1 MDISAL
7 KTLLEIQG
15 LQSMGSTS
23 LTATDSSSSSSS
35 MFTQLMNEMMT
46 SSTSTS
52 QTDTSQL
59 LGLTSSLSSSGT
71 DYSKLSQLLNDSN
84 NSDSTDYASLLGS
97 GSMNSSTTGSG
108 NAPSSLYYSGTS
120 PVYRPSS
127 MSNNTYNPSPLT
139 QELTGFNAI
148 PGPTSVTSNKQYD
161 AIIKKASETYGIP
174 EKLIKSVIKQ
184 ESNFNNS
191 VVSHAGAAGLMQLM
205 PGTAKFL
212 GVSNVHD
219 PEQNIMGGT
228 KYLKQMLDK
237 FGGNTRLM
245 LAAYNAGPG
254 NVSKYG
260 GIPPFKETTNYVTKI
275 MNTYQA

>member
-15 LQSMGSTS
+15 LQSIGSTS
-23 LTATDSSSSSSS
+23 LSATDSSSSSSN

-46 SSTSTS
+46 SSTS
-52 QTDTSQL
+52 QNAPSQL
-59 LGLTSSLSSSGT
+59 LGLTNSVAGSS
-71 DYSKLSQLLNDSN
+71 
-84 NSDSTDYASLLGS
+84 NSYAALLGS
-97 GSMNSSTTGSG
+97 GLMGSSTTNSD
-108 NAPSSLYYSGTS
+108 NALSSLYYNGTS
-120 PVYRPSS
+120 PIYRPTSV
-127 MSNNTYNPSPLT
+127 SNNTYSTTPLNPV
-139 QELTGFNAI
+139 LTGYTA
-148 PGPTSVTSNKQYD
+148 GPTNVTSNTQYD

-174 EKLIKSVIKQ
+174 EKMIKSVIKQ

-212 GVSNVHD
+212 GVSNVFD

-228 KYLKQMLDK
+228 KYLKQMYDK
-237 FGGNTRLM
+237 FGGDMNLM

-254 NVSKYG
+254 NVSKYN

-275 MNTYQA
+275 MNSYQA

>member
-23 LTATDSSSSSSS
+23 LSATDSSSSSSS
-35 MFTQLMNEMMT
+35 NMFTQLMNEMMT
-46 SSTSTS
+46 SSTS
-52 QTDTSQL
+52 QNAPSQL
-59 LGLTSSLSSSGT
+59 LGLTNSVSGSS
-71 DYSKLSQLLNDSN
+71 
-84 NSDSTDYASLLGS
+84 NSYAALLGS
-97 GSMNSSTTGSG
+97 GLMGSSTTSSD
-108 NAPSSLYYSGTS
+108 NALSSLYYNGTS
-120 PVYRPSS
+120 PIYRPTSV
-127 MSNNTYNPSPLT
+127 SNNTYSTTPLNPV
-139 QELTGFNAI
+139 LTGYTA
-148 PGPTSVTSNKQYD
+148 GPTNVTSNTQYD

-174 EKLIKSVIKQ
+174 EKMIKSVIKQ

-212 GVSNVHD
+212 GVSNVFD

-228 KYLKQMLDK
+228 KYLKQMYDK
-237 FGGNTRLM
+237 FGGDMNLM

-254 NVSKYG
+254 NVSKYN

-275 MNTYQA
+275 MNSYQA

>member
-23 LTATDSSSSSSS
+23 LSANESSSSSN

-46 SSTSTS
+46 SSKS
-52 QTDTSQL
+52 QNSPTQL
-59 LGLTSSLSSSGT
+59 LGLTNSVSGSNNLSAS
-71 DYSKLSQLLNDSN
+71 DYS
-84 NSDSTDYASLLGS
+84 SLLGS
-97 GSMNSSTTGSG
+97 GLIGSTLPSSNNTI
-108 NAPSSLYYSGTS
+108 SSLYYKGTS
-120 PVYRPSS
+120 PVYRPTSVS
-127 MSNNTYNPSPLT
+127 NTYGTTPLNPV
-139 QELTGFNAI
+139 LTGYTA
-148 PGPTSVTSNKQYD
+148 GPTNVTSNTQYD

-174 EKLIKSVIKQ
+174 EKMIKSVIKQ

-191 VVSHAGAAGLMQLM
+191 VVSQAGAAGLMQLM

-212 GVSNVHD
+212 GVSNVFD

-228 KYLKQMLDK
+228 KYLKQMYDK
-237 FGGNTRLM
+237 FGGDMNLM

-254 NVSKYG
+254 NVSKYN

-275 MNTYQA
+275 MNSYQA

>member
-23 LTATDSSSSSSS
+23 LSATDSSSSSSN

-46 SSTSTS
+46 SSTS
-52 QTDTSQL
+52 QNNPSQL
-59 LGLTSSLSSSGT
+59 LGLTNSLSGSNTLPAS
-71 DYSKLSQLLNDSN
+71 DYS
-84 NSDSTDYASLLGS
+84 SLLGS
-97 GSMNSSTTGSG
+97 GLMGSSITSSNNAGSG
-108 NAPSSLYYSGTS
+108 LYYNGTS
-120 PVYRPSS
+120 PIYRPTSV
-127 MSNNTYNPSPLT
+127 SNNTYGTTPLNPV
-139 QELTGFNAI
+139 LTGYTA
-148 PGPTSVTSNKQYD
+148 GPTNVTSNTQYD

-174 EKLIKSVIKQ
+174 EKMIKSVIKQ

-212 GVSNVHD
+212 GVSNVFD

-228 KYLKQMLDK
+228 KYLKQMYDK
-237 FGGNTRLM
+237 FGGDMNLM

-254 NVSKYG
+254 NVSKYN

-275 MNTYQA
+275 MNSYQA